1 MIPFSPLSLTFDI
14 QECPVLT
21 SAHGIPIDDKLAVQ
35 TVGPRGLMLL
45 QVCMSLGVMDIIHV
59 YSLTLH
65 NNVHLYS
72 SSCVHVYRYRYIT
85 CIMFTY
91 NE

>member
-1 MIPFSPLSLTFDI
+1 M
-14 QECPVLT
+14 T

-45 QVCMSLGVMDIIHV
+45 QVHMSLGVMDVHA
-59 YSLTLH
+59 LTLH

-72 SSCVHVYRYRYIT
+72 SSCVYVYYMY
-85 CIMFTY
+85 Y
-91 NE
+91 VE